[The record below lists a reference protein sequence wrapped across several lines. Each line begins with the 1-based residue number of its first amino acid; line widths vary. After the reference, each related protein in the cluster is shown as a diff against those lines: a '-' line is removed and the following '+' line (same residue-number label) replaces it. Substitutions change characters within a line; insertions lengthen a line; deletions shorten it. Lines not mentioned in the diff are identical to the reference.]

1 MLSIRL
7 FGSFAVQRD
16 GQYLPGLEAHKVQEL
31 LAYLLIYRE
40 RPHPRETLA
49 ALLWGESTTAQ
60 SKKWLRQAL
69 WQLQT
74 ALDVAKMPGGEGAL
88 LTEPDLIQFNARSD
102 VWLDV
107 ADFEHAFAQS
117 RGVAGEALDDVVAGC
132 LRDAIALYRGD
143 LLEGWYADWC
153 LFERERLQN
162 AYLMMLDKLMAHCE
176 TCCDYEIGIDY
187 GTRILRC
194 NRAREHTYQHL
205 MRLYYLAGD
214 RATALRQY
222 ERCVAALA
230 EELSV
235 RPSARTTA
243 LYDQIRADRL
253 DDPPTH
259 PAVTAA
265 APVAAVKPLR
275 QLLAY
280 LRQLQARLTEMDQ
293 QIEESLETIDRSHPP
308 DEPS

>member
-31 LAYLLIYRE
+31 LAYLLIHRG

-69 WQLQT
+69 WQLQS
-74 ALDVAKMPGGEGAL
+74 ALDAAKPPGSEGAL
-88 LTEPDLIQFNARSD
+88 LTGPDLIQFNTRSD

-107 ADFEHAFAQS
+107 TDFEHAFALSQ
-117 RGVAGEALDDVVAGC
+117 GVAGEALDDMIAGC
-132 LRDAIALYRGD
+132 LRDAAALYRGD

-176 TCCDYEIGIDY
+176 TCCDYEVGIDY
-187 GTRILRC
+187 GMRILRC
-194 NRAREHTYQHL
+194 NRARERTYQRL

-222 ERCVAALA
+222 ERCVAALV

-253 DDPPTH
+253 DDPPVRST
-259 PAVTAA
+259 PVAV
-265 APVAAVKPLR
+265 APVAAIRPLR
-275 QLLAY
+275 QLLVY
-280 LRQLQARLTEMDQ
+280 LRQLQARLAEMN
-293 QIEESLETIDRSHPP
+293 
-308 DEPS
+308 